1 MGCENSDT
9 ATCAVN
15 PGIHMEPRWS
25 RKATQA
31 IKTQMF
37 TFENEIVLG
46 DLKKYLKLM

>member
-15 PGIHMEPRWS
+15 PGIHMGPRWS

-37 TFENEIVLG
+37 TFENGIVLV
-46 DLKKYLKLM
+46 DLKKSHKFM